1 LEEEAGCRAR
11 QRPEEEIMGRSINRR
26 TLLQLG
32 GAALVLP
39 AIPAFAQE
47 RQISMMWWGGQDRQN
62 RTLNAIDEFM
72 AIEPGVDVQAE
83 SLGSTA
89 DYFVSL
95 TTKIAGGGA
104 PDVMQLGY
112 SQIAEY
118 AQRGVLEPLDD
129 YVGNELDIS
138 DWPASSVD
146 SLRVDGKLYGI
157 NLGNNTTTMYYDKD
171 SYAAAGHADIPI
183 DATWDQWFDMAE
195 AVTKAGDGSFYGM
208 SDGSGNALV
217 FENYVRQKGFQLY
230 DGSAVGVS
238 ADVATE
244 WFDMWAAARARGA
257 IPPADVAA
265 LDMETIAEN
274 LLIQGRSG
282 TNFGHSNQ
290 VVALQ
295 GATTKPLGMA
305 MYPQGAGDMI
315 GQFIRPS
322 QHLSIWS
329 GSQFKSN
336 AVKLANFLVMN
347 PTAVKILGVERGV
360 PSSPSMQAI
369 LAPELDDITRSSLEF
384 VAAVTPV
391 ATPIP
396 PPPPQGAS
404 EVETRFREL
413 SQQVSFG
420 QIDTAEAGRIYVEE
434 SNAILARA

>member
-1 LEEEAGCRAR
+1 
-11 QRPEEEIMGRSINRR
+11 MGRSINRR

-32 GAALVLP
+32 GAAAAMTALP
-39 AIPAFAQE
+39 AWAQE
-47 RQISMMWWGGQDRQN
+47 QRQISMMWWGGQNRME
-62 RTLNAIDEFM
+62 RTLKAIDEFV
-72 AIEPGVDVQAE
+72 ATQPGLDVQAE
-83 SLGSTA
+83 ALGSTA

-104 PDVMQLGY
+104 PDIMQLGY

-171 SYAAAGHADIPI
+171 SFAAAGFADIAI
-183 DATWDQWFDMAE
+183 DSTWDQWFDMAE
-195 AVTKAGDGSFYGM
+195 AVTKASDGSFYGM

-217 FENYVRQKGFQLY
+217 FENFVRQKGFQLY
-230 DGSAVGVS
+230 DGQAVGVT
-238 ADVATE
+238 ADVARE
-244 WFDMWAAARARGA
+244 WFDMWAAARERGA

-265 LDMETIAEN
+265 LDIESIAEN

-295 GATTKPLGMA
+295 SATTKPLGMA
-305 MYPQGAGDMI
+305 MYPQGAGDVM

-329 GSQFKSN
+329 GSQHKSD
-336 AVKLANFLVMN
+336 AVMLANFLVMN
-347 PTAVKILGVERGV
+347 PIGVKILGVERGV

-369 LAPELDDITRSSLEF
+369 LAPELDEITRRSLDF

-396 PPPPQGAS
+396 PPPPRGAS
-404 EVETRFREL
+404 EVETKFREL

-420 QIDTAEAGRIYVEE
+420 QIDSTEAGRIYIED